1 MPSPLSW
8 LSIFSLLTLMLVPE
22 LLDAMPGR
30 SALYARVKGLA
41 SFELVVPCLPGPFAS
56 VALVTGRCPV
66 NAAGVDASV
75 PTALQRPE
83 LLAPSTCAAV
93 PGFKP
98 PCAL

>member
-1 MPSPLSW
+1 MPSPFAW

-30 SALYARVKGLA
+30 SVLYAKAKGLA
-41 SFELVVPCLPGPFAS
+41 RFELVVPCLPGPFAS
-56 VALVTGRCPV
+56 VALITGRCPV
-66 NAAGVDASV
+66 NAAEVNASV
-75 PTALQRPE
+75 PGEVQRPE
-83 LLAPSTCAAV
+83 LPVPSACASV